1 MCKKVR
7 REAMEMYT
15 KSFDS
20 MLCGIRIKNNIMKT
34 IKVYDPWLLTTMYY
48 TALYYCYYLKIFI
61 ICYQ

>member
-20 MLCGIRIKNNIMKT
+20 MLCGIRIKNNIM
-34 IKVYDPWLLTTMYY
+34 
-48 TALYYCYYLKIFI
+48 
-61 ICYQ
+61 